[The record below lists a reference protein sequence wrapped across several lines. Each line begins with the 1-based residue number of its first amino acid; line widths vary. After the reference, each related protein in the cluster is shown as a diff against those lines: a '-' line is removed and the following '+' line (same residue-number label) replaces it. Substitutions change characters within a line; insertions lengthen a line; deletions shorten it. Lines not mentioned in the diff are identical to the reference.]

1 MKMAVAYFKVLYRNL
16 PVKTEENHEK
26 LITDVSGP
34 VFEPGTFWI
43 TTISQSSVNLFT
55 NQWD

>member
-1 MKMAVAYFKVLYRNL
+1 VFGKMKMAVAYFKVLYRNL

-34 VFEPGTFWI
+34 VFEPGTF
-43 TTISQSSVNLFT
+43 
-55 NQWD
+55 